1 MPDSEA
7 TARGYHHGDL
17 RNALIIAGRAILA
30 EEGSAG
36 LDLRKV
42 ARRAGVSHAAPYR
55 HFPDKQALL
64 VAIAEDGFQELYRQ
78 LAAAQS
84 QAERAAIAQLGAI
97 GRAYLAFA
105 LDRPAHM
112 REMFSGLTLERQA
125 HPSLYAASKQ
135 SFGLLTATIA
145 AGQASGE
152 IRAGDPTE
160 LAITIWSLIHGVT
173 MLLLERQI
181 AMDAD
186 AADVG
191 GLIQGAL
198 QQLYNGLR
206 PEQ

>member
-42 ARRAGVSHAAPYR
+42 ARRAGVSHAPPYR

>member
-1 MPDSEA
+1 MSDSEA

-78 LAAAQS
+78 LASAQS

-135 SFGLLTATIA
+135 SFGLLIATIA

-181 AMDAD
+181 AMDANV
-186 AADVG
+186 ADVG
-191 GLIQGAL
+191 GLIHSAL

-206 PEQ
+206 PEH

>member
-1 MPDSEA
+1 MSDSEA

-152 IRAGDPTE
+152 IRACDPTE